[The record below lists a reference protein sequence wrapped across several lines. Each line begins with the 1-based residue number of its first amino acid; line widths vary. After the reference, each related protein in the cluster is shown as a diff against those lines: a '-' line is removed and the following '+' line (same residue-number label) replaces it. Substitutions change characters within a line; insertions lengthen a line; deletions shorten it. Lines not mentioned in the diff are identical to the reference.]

1 MADETKKRL
10 INDKEDMTIKL
21 MKNLEDF
28 RKELEEEND
37 KRKKNEKNKDDN
49 EENLVKRLKLMTE
62 IAEKTD
68 KENQTL
74 IKLNDKLKIEFK
86 SQDQDHHLLMK

>member
-1 MADETKKRL
+1 MQIEHLGHETKKRL
-10 INDKEDMTIKL
+10 MNDREDLRIKL
-21 MKNLEDF
+21 AQNLNEY

-49 EENLVKRLKLMTE
+49 EENLVKKLKLMTE

-68 KENQTL
+68 KENQAL

-86 SQDQDHHLLMK
+86 SQD